1 LGDDKTTLH
10 NFGEETLTKRSQVVC
25 KVRACLHKGWVE
37 LRYAKRTSLP
47 AITKNKKNNMRPFS
61 ILIST
66 SVLLMSHVAVC
77 VAEEYSHG
85 LRSNIAAATADESRA
100 EINELLTIQAH
111 ERILAPIENGG
122 WVKPP
127 WWRQYK
133 KTFSK
138 LHLKKCVF
146 PNGELPVEGSFCTSR
161 GNHDSVTCMF
171 GTQTCEPTSG
181 PLPGLVEYT
190 GQGLGS
196 VHPTSRCT
204 CQDQKWNCGYWNPCA
219 TALSGDFGAYPG
231 YMGMLNPRG
240 KVIVR
245 FNAEGS
251 FLLKLRVEGLEA
263 SCTNCGVHIHSGT
276 TCTDALAVGPHFWN
290 VNTFGSAP
298 ADDPWNKFGYY
309 NSTGTGRSK
318 AVLAGDSGLGYKDNL
333 GRTVVLHSANGTRVA
348 CAVLKADDSALVNR
362 VLKAVVGPYPG
373 YTGTLAPR
381 GNVFVRFFGDRSFQF
396 ALIANGLPVNC
407 AKCGVHIHTGTT
419 CTVADAVAGHY
430 WNPSNYGTVDPWTV
444 VNGSYYNSDAVGHAD
459 RYFHL
464 DDGYGID
471 RNYGHAVVFHDGAG
485 TRIACGVLSIMEH

>member
-309 NSTGTGRSK
+309 NSTSGGRSK

-444 VNGSYYNSDAVGHAD
+444 VNGSYYNSDAIGHAD

-471 RNYGHAVVFHDGAG
+471 LNYRHAVVFHDGTG
-485 TRIACGVLSIMEH
+485 TRIACGVLSIMEL